1 MSDVIPRHRPPQGL
15 GLYGWFQDRLNI
27 ELLWRSLFIRKI
39 PFGVNLLY
47 TLGFVSLA
55 LFIVQALTGTI
66 LALYYSPS
74 PDHAYDS
81 IEYTITQVPFG
92 QVRLPTHQRCVFP
105 LMNSRPSDTAGDDDE
120 W

>member
-1 MSDVIPRHRPPQGL
+1 VSDAIPSERHPHRN
-15 GLYGWFQDRLNI
+15 LYGWFQDRLNI
-27 ELLWRSLFIRKI
+27 ELLWQALFIRKI

-55 LFIVQALTGTI
+55 LFIVQVLTGTI

-81 IEYTITQVPFG
+81 LE
-92 QVRLPTHQRCVFP
+92 
-105 LMNSRPSDTAGDDDE
+105 
-120 W
+120 